1 MMISLMPDFRQLRS
15 FDKDRSA
22 SRAQPLS
29 QDRCELQLGV
39 CGMRGQSDQRNPATR
54 RQ

>member
-1 MMISLMPDFRQLRS
+1 MISLVPNFRQPRS

-29 QDRCELQLGV
+29 QDRCELQLGAY
-39 CGMRGQSDQRNPATR
+39 GMRGQSDQRNPAIR
-54 RQ
+54 SQ